1 VRIDGQRVRAA
12 LALTVAVGLT
22 TCSRDDELAP
32 VDALLQPTGL
42 AQTPN
47 GRWLFVSNG
56 NWDRSRASSS
66 LVAVDL
72 DALTEGLASPRSS
85 GQALDAAHPCREH
98 ASDDRLECDPKLLI
112 DPELGVRLPSG
123 AGNIAIDR
131 PDGELGSLRLLLP
144 TRLEP
149 GLTWIDVFGEGLGD
163 DGELRLDCGQAED
176 RFCDRVHRLA
186 NVPVEPARVSV
197 DELGYR
203 YAYLPHLLGRRLSL
217 ISLDSERGPE
227 VVDVVEEFFREDE
240 LFDSGLGG
248 GFAVVQRACDLDSGN
263 VPAASL
269 GCIRPYLF
277 ASQRFWPG
285 VRSFRVAPGLDV
297 IVTGGEVMLHGA
309 NVDAADPRP
318 LTAGMAFEDPE
329 QGERLLVVHTTPPAL
344 SRIDMS
350 LDEDGNPQLG
360 LLASVNLCGNPNLVS
375 VYRPSLDGGVG
386 SAPALVSCYGSDQL
400 AVIDLG
406 LFIVIATIDLGD
418 GPNELLIDDARDWLF
433 VANTAESSIS
443 IVDLDAGRT
452 SYLREI
458 ATLGLATPSREQ
470 LQR

>member
-1 VRIDGQRVRAA
+1 MRGGQRTLAA
-12 LALTVAVGLT
+12 LALGVALT
-22 TCSRDDELAP
+22 TCTRDDELAP

-56 NWDRSRASSS
+56 NWDRSRATSS

-72 DALTEGLASPRSS
+72 DALSNALASPRAS
-85 GQALDAAHPCREH
+85 GQALDAAHPCRVH
-98 ASDDRLECDPKLLI
+98 ASDDRLECDPSLLI
-112 DPELGVRLPSG
+112 APELGVRLPSG

-131 PDGELGSLRLLLP
+131 PEGELGPVRLLVP

-163 DGELRLDCGQAED
+163 DGELRVDCGQAED

-186 NVPVEPARVSV
+186 DVAAEPSRVSV

-227 VVDVVEEFFREDE
+227 VVDVVDEFFREDE

-269 GCIRPYLF
+269 DCVRPYLF

-297 IVTGGEVMLHGA
+297 IVTGGEQALYAA
-309 NVDAADPRP
+309 NVEAADPRP
-318 LTAGMAFEDPE
+318 LTGGMAFEDPE
-329 QGERLLVVHTTPPAL
+329 QGERMLIVHTTPPAL

-350 LDEDGNPQLG
+350 LDEDHNPRLQ
-360 LLASVNLCGNPNLVS
+360 LLASVSLCGNPNLVS

-386 SAPALVSCYGSDQL
+386 SALALVSCYGSDQL
-400 AVIDLG
+400 AVVDLG
-406 LFIVIATIDLGD
+406 LFIVIETIDVGD

-443 IVDLDAGRT
+443 IVDLDVGRP

-458 ATLGLATPSREQ
+458 ATLGLATPTREQ
-470 LQR
+470 LR